1 MSGGPSGGFCF
12 AKSGISRAQLDWDE
26 KGLPRSVQF
35 NDKYFCQENGYRE
48 SIHVFCG
55 GNHLGERFEK
65 MDASDGKTFVIG
77 ETGFGTGLNF
87 LSAWQLFDQSAPKD
101 AKLHF
106 VSLDQFPLS
115 PDDLRKAL
123 KLWPELEIYSQLLT
137 AQYADI
143 TADQFQISF
152 QEGRVTLTLVF
163 DHVVSALEKMRQDFR
178 VWRSASLQSP
188 VLAQRTNQYASL
200 RSSTAPRISSKHE
213 SPVCADQFQMD
224 AWFLDGFDPAKN
236 PDMWAP
242 EVFQAIACLSD
253 SGTTV
258 ATFTS
263 AGFVR
268 RSLMEA
274 GFNMERAKGFG
285 RKRHMLKG
293 VFQPKKPAL
302 GNDG

>member
-1 MSGGPSGGFCF
+1 MKTKNKLIP
-12 AKSGISRAQLDWDE
+12 AQLDWDE

-35 NDKYFCQENGYRE
+35 DDKYFCQENGYRE

-55 GNHLGERFEK
+55 GNHLGERFEQ
-65 MDASDGKTFVIG
+65 MGVSDGKTFRIG

-106 VSLDQFPLS
+106 ISLDQFPLS

-123 KLWPELEIYSQLLT
+123 KLWPELEIYSQSLI

-143 TADQFQISF
+143 TADQPHISL

-163 DHVVSALEKMRQDFR
+163 DHVVSALEKLG
-178 VWRSASLQSP
+178 V
-188 VLAQRTNQYASL
+188 
-200 RSSTAPRISSKHE
+200 E
-213 SPVCADQFQMD
+213 QFQMD

-242 EVFQAIACLSD
+242 EVFRAMAGLSYP
-253 SGTTV
+253 GTTV

-274 GFNMERAKGFG
+274 GFQMERAKGFG

-293 VFQPKKPAL
+293 VFHSKKPAL
-302 GNDG
+302 HKAG

>member
-1 MSGGPSGGFCF
+1 MQNPARPLRSVAHMP
-12 AKSGISRAQLDWDE
+12 LTWDE
-26 KGLPRSVQF
+26 MGLPHSVQF

-48 SIHVFCG
+48 SLYVFCG

-65 MDASDGKTFVIG
+65 MVASDGKTFVIG

-106 VSLDQFPLS
+106 VSLDQFPVS

-123 KLWPELEIYSQLLT
+123 NLWPELEKYTQLLT
-137 AQYADI
+137 DQYANI
-143 TADQFQISF
+143 TADQSRISF
-152 QEGRVTLTLVF
+152 QEGRVALTLVF
-163 DHVVSALEKMRQDFR
+163 DHVLNALEKMR
-178 VWRSASLQSP
+178 A
-188 VLAQRTNQYASL
+188 
-200 RSSTAPRISSKHE
+200 E
-213 SPVCADQFQMD
+213 QFQMD

-242 EVFQAIACLSD
+242 GVFQAMARLSY

-274 GFNMERAKGFG
+274 GFNMERGKGFG

-293 VFQPKKPAL
+293 VFKL
-302 GNDG
+302 